1 MSFLSKLFERQSG
14 LTAMQKGYSEPGA
27 EIVQAALTGDT
38 DEVLAI
44 MFAPQYNEKDSDQE
58 SLSIAPGIGLILKRR
73 L

>member
-14 LTAMQKGYSEPGA
+14 IRKMKKGYSDPGA

-44 MFAPQYNEKDSDQE
+44 MFAPQFEEPQEKNN
-58 SLSIAPGIGLILKRR
+58 
-73 L
+73 